1 MSMEAQ
7 SPHDNREGVDEEKQP
22 AYKLHT
28 RRDSNG
34 AQMKH
39 VFAGGSRKVTRL
51 NAEVRERL
59 DNMVEKQLA
68 VFVGDA
74 NGADKAIQKY
84 LSERRYPNVLVFC
97 TAGECRNNL
106 GNWPIR
112 AVKAP
117 HSSRDFAF
125 FTAKDAAM
133 ASEAEVG
140 FMLWDGQSS
149 GTIVNVA
156 RMVSSAKPVVLY
168 ISPQR
173 AFATLKSR
181 QDLENLIQG
190 IRDDVAQKVRRYIAE
205 HAREFRQD
213 SIFGAA

>member
-1 MSMEAQ
+1 
-7 SPHDNREGVDEEKQP
+7 
-22 AYKLHT
+22 
-28 RRDSNG
+28 
-34 AQMKH
+34 MKH

-59 DNMVEKQLA
+59 DNMIEKQLA

-84 LSERRYPNVLVFC
+84 LSERRYSNVLVFC

-106 GNWPIR
+106 GDWPIR

-117 HSSRDFAF
+117 HSARDFAF

-133 ASEAEVG
+133 ASEADVG
-140 FMLWDGQSS
+140 FMLWDGQSL

-156 RMVSSAKPVVLY
+156 RMVSSSKPVVLY

-173 AFATLKSR
+173 AFTTLKSR

-190 IRDDVAQKVRRYIAE
+190 IRDDVAQKVRRYIAK
-205 HAREFRQD
+205 HARELRQS